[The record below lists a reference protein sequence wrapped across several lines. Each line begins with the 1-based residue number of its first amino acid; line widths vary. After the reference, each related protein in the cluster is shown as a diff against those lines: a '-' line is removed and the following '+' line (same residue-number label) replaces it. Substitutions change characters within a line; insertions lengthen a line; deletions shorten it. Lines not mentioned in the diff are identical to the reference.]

1 MGLEF
6 TFHEYI
12 DAWGR
17 SFVGAWLRDD
27 VPPMVRQKFNE
38 QFGYLEGTPRTQWS
52 MPYVRPVGDGLLE
65 ARVQW
70 DKRLYRILLT
80 HTPGRK
86 PTLLHGFVKRGNL
99 MLKRI
104 NLASVERLA
113 IEHRRAAFLTQRFKL
128 ALGFGAPI

>member
-27 VPPMVRQKFNE
+27 VSPMVRQKFNE

-86 PTLLHGFVKRGNL
+86 PTLLHGFVKRGKKL
-99 MLKRI
+99 PPGDKA
-104 NLASVERLA
+104 LALA
-113 IEHRRAAFLTQRFKL
+113 RRAEVRTNPGRYQLEYSYE
-128 ALGFGAPI
+128 